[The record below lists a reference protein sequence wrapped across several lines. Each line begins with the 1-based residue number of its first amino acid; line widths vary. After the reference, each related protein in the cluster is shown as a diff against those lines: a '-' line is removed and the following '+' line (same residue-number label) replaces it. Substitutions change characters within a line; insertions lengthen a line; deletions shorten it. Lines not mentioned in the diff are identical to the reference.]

1 MNMPAISITF
11 MATLIAATV
20 APVTAQIQ
28 LAQQAPQPGPGDE
41 IRLDEQNS
49 LKATALEAKMA
60 ALRANYQL
68 ILRQIQDMEAEHKNL
83 YEERKKLIEDT
94 GRKQRVDVKDTNE
107 WAFDTSRQRYV
118 KIKKTP

>member
-1 MNMPAISITF
+1 MKVIASLAVALTMS
-11 MATLIAATV
+11 AATM
-20 APVTAQIQ
+20 APATAH
-28 LAQQAPQPGPGDE
+28 AQAAQPAQPGPGEE
-41 IRLDEQNS
+41 IRLDEQTA

-107 WAFDTSRQRYV
+107 WAFDTSRLRYV
-118 KIKKTP
+118 KLKKTP